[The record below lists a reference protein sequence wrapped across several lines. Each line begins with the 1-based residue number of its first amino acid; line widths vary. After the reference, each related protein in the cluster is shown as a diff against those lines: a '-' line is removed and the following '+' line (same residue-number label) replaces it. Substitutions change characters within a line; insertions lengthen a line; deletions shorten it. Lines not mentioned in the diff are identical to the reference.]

1 MVDLS
6 DVPEGATHYAH
17 HKEMGR
23 LTFYRLDR
31 SPAMAFDQ
39 IAGKW
44 FASAFA
50 TNDEVI
56 AMYGESIKEIPMKKE
71 ESDLDWLVRETN
83 GVWPDGDKGIAR
95 LGDMKVSTPHPELVY
110 FCPRW
115 YTKDEYLCRKAELQN
130 KPSWSSAEADAEWMA
145 QRPDGKWGFFSVKP
159 STDNRGWTHE
169 GGYAWMSG
177 NCGEVLG
184 DWRDTLE
191 RRPAESVAATQQKSY
206 ADGWFERGELP
217 PIGTV
222 CEVLW
227 NEGRMEYLRTKVFG
241 VNEHGHPIHRFD
253 EGPKK
258 FEYQAD
264 PMVTILGTTVFR
276 PLPTERQRTITGMV
290 DIMIETPVN
299 DNQTATERLTAV
311 ASAIYDKFISKQG
324 GGA

>member
-1 MVDLS
+1 MINLDNM
-6 DVPEGATHYAH
+6 PEGATHYASDVA
-17 HKEMGR
+17 
-23 LTFYRLDR
+23 FYRLHGER
-31 SPAMAFDQ
+31 PLTWMSGIGEWFDSVFVTTEE
-39 IAGKW
+39 AVAAWGD
-44 FASAFA
+44 
-50 TNDEVI
+50 NL
-56 AMYGESIKEIPMKKE
+56 KEIPMKKE

-184 DWRDTLE
+184 NWCDTLE
-191 RRPAESVAATQQKSY
+191 RRPAESVAATQPHG
-206 ADGWFERGELP
+206 DGDDWFGRGDLP
-217 PIGTV
+217 PVGV
-222 CEVLW
+222 WCEAFCD
-227 NEGRMEYLRTKVFG
+227 GA
-241 VNEHGHPIHRFD
+241 
-253 EGPKK
+253 GPEKCK
-258 FEYQAD
+258 IIAYHKQQIAVQWTQFNNGCLD
-264 PMVTILGTTVFR
+264 IVDMPGWKFR
-276 PLPTERQRTITGMV
+276 PIQTERQRTIADMV
-290 DIMIETPVN
+290 DIMIGTPVN
-299 DNQTATERLTAV
+299 DKLTATERLTAV

-324 GGA
+324 GAA